1 MTQDEQKRSAAEK
14 AVSMLPRGEIIGVGT
29 GSTVNHFISALEAIK
44 DDIRGA
50 VVTSQETE
58 KRLRQLGI
66 PIVSPAEAGRLS
78 VYVDGAD
85 EINHS
90 LQMIKGGGGALLA
103 EKIVASIAD
112 TFICIADE
120 SKYVSKLGKFP
131 LPVEVAPFAR
141 SVVAKALIRMGG
153 TPQLRM
159 GFTTE
164 SGHEILDTAGL
175 DLSRPLTMEDNIN
188 QIAGVMDNGL
198 FARRPADVLVLA
210 GKKGVEI
217 ISIGTH

>member
-1 MTQDEQKRSAAEK
+1 MTQDEQKRAAAER

-29 GSTVNHFISALEAIK
+29 GSTVNHFISALDSIK
-44 DDIRGA
+44 HDIRGA

-131 LPVEVAPFAR
+131 LPIEVAPFAR
-141 SVVAKALIRMGG
+141 SVVAKSLIRMGG

-164 SGHEILDTAGL
+164 SGHEILDTSGL
-175 DLSRPLTMEDNIN
+175 DLSRPLTMEDEIN

-210 GKKGVEI
+210 NKNGVEI
-217 ISIGTH
+217 ISIGTR

>member
-44 DDIRGA
+44 HDIRGA

-217 ISIGTH
+217 ISIGTR

>member
-44 DDIRGA
+44 HDIRGA